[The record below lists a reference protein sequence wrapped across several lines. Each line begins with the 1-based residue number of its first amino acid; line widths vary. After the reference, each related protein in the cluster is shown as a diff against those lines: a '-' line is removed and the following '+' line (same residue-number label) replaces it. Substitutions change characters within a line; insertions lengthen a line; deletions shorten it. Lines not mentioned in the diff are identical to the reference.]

1 MSQLLLFGEK
11 EGTSGWFQYKE
22 LEKKYIEALEEK
34 AGKAGVNPKVSIPSP
49 FARFELEQTAFRNVT
64 RLGSKSQPRDTRI
77 VYYSLDVAQ
86 LFF

>member
-34 AGKAGVNPKVSIPSP
+34 AGKAGINPKVSIPSP

-64 RLGSKSQPRDTRI
+64 RLGSKC
-77 VYYSLDVAQ
+77 
-86 LFF
+86 